1 MIEEI
6 FLFFCGLAIGFIV
19 IVYLAYL
26 VVYSPW

>member
-1 MIEEI
+1 MIEGI
-6 FLFFCGLAIGFIV
+6 FLFFCGLGIGFIV